1 MIVDSLPDALIVPY
15 GCVNQDD
22 DGQEYVY
29 LYEDGRA
36 VRRDIAVSEELGGG
50 YLLADGASAGRPA
63 DR

>member
-22 DGQEYVY
+22 DGRNTFICMKT
-29 LYEDGRA
+29 GRA

-50 YLLADGASAGRPA
+50 YLLGGRGFSRA
-63 DR
+63 TG